1 VPKDNNETW
10 PMRWH
15 GFWEANRNAVVTGT
29 NVLFAREFLLHRP
42 HSMETLGLAEV
53 VYPGLDTCTLP
64 PLDQF
69 RREEQDRLA
78 PAWPDL
84 LACLCDLLRD
94 RGYVTFNEQPKGDQP
109 GDADILRFPIGRWF
123 SFDGTGYRVEPL
135 WKPESSGNAR
145 TRFLTGVLER
155 LGVEKSRHSM
165 MLPLILRAAFDSLIV
180 GVRANR
186 LPFLQ
191 HKSMPVRSGSTDA
204 LRLVFAELYLRKPQM
219 LFRSSV
225 AASCSWLRP

>member
-1 VPKDNNETW
+1 MTRLLDEEPDVVALQTAIAELTSTPASLPAAVRAAVDADLATKRKELVATQTGRSMAAWAERMRSNVQLAQFFARSQAGKQNCVPKDNNETW

-94 RGYVTFNEQPKGDQP
+94 RGYVT
-109 GDADILRFPIGRWF
+109 
-123 SFDGTGYRVEPL
+123 
-135 WKPESSGNAR
+135 
-145 TRFLTGVLER
+145 
-155 LGVEKSRHSM
+155 
-165 MLPLILRAAFDSLIV
+165 LPLQQKLWVD
-180 GVRANR
+180 
-186 LPFLQ
+186 
-191 HKSMPVRSGSTDA
+191 SGSGS
-204 LRLVFAELYLRKPQM
+204 RP
-219 LFRSSV
+219 SV
-225 AASCSWLRP
+225 